1 MVSNVIE
8 PFLDWSRANMSS
20 STKLPATRIG
30 KYLIIQHI
38 ATGGMGTVF
47 KAQDTEHQRVVALKV
62 LAPEFAENPVLVERF
77 HREAKHAARL
87 SHKNIVDFYESG
99 QADGF
104 HYLAMEYVVGVDLSE
119 YIRRKN
125 QIDPEESRRILIQAA
140 KALAHAYEQGIIHRD
155 IKPSNFLL
163 ANEEGRCRVKLTDLG
178 LSRMESEE
186 DFRVTRA
193 GTTVG
198 TVDYM
203 APEQA
208 RDASLA
214 DVRSDI
220 YSLGCTL
227 YHMLAGRPP
236 FAEGGIGERVY
247 KHIAVDPPDI
257 RQFNPT
263 VSPMLWTVM
272 RRMLSKH
279 PDDRFQTPDELVE
292 ALRAVATSPGIPKWN
307 EPTPVKPVP
316 VIRPL
321 DDSLDISPPAPQEQ
335 PVEPTPRS
343 PSVLPTTRRSPRKT
357 TLPEIKTVWEEQA
370 DTLGLTAE
378 QRQAANAQ
386 FTHASE
392 VLRTGGDLNYVRQL
406 LISSVTLD
414 PTTLLYRRMLREV
427 SRDLAKSKGVGWLTS
442 LTTLPARSRFRA
454 ARRAG
459 DHRKALELGEE
470 LLLRL
475 PDDLSTLMEMSDSA
489 EELNLPHLAIW
500 FLEDARLVHPRDAGL
515 IKSLAALFERHKRYN
530 QAIEMWEKLRTID
543 PYDLDAQ
550 SKITA
555 LAASET
561 IARSKSARSS

>member
-1 MVSNVIE
+1 
-8 PFLDWSRANMSS
+8 MSS

-30 KYLIIQHI
+30 KYLILQHI
-38 ATGGMGTVF
+38 ATGGMGTVY
-47 KAQDTEHQRVVALKV
+47 KAQDSNLHRVVALKV
-62 LAPEFAENPVLVERF
+62 LAPEYADNPTLIERF
-77 HREAKHAARL
+77 HREAKHASRL

-119 YIRRKN
+119 YIRRK
-125 QIDPEESRRILIQAA
+125 QKIDPEEARRILIQAA
-140 KALAHAYEQGIIHRD
+140 KALSHAFAQGIIHRD

-247 KHIAVDPPDI
+247 KHIAQDPADV
-257 RQFNPT
+257 RQFNPA

-272 RRMLSKH
+272 RRMLAKH
-279 PDDRFQTPDELVE
+279 PDDRFQTPEELVE
-292 ALRAVATSPGIPKWN
+292 ALRAVAASPGLPN
-307 EPTPVKPVP
+307 TPEPTPVRPISTV
-316 VIRPL
+316 RPL
-321 DDSLDISPPAPQEQ
+321 DDSLDIPPPAPRE
-335 PVEPTPRS
+335 EPHTPEPHS
-343 PSVLPTTRRSPRKT
+343 PAVVPTARPPKRKT
-357 TLPEIKTVWEEQA
+357 TVPELNTFPDLEAEA
-370 DTLGLTAE
+370 ASLGLTAE
-378 QRQAANAQ
+378 QRQAASGQ
-386 FTHASE
+386 FSHATE
-392 VLRTGGDLNYVRQL
+392 ILRSGGDTDYVLQL
-406 LISSVTLD
+406 LLSSVRLD
-414 PTTLLYRRMLREV
+414 PATLMYRRMLREV
-427 SRDLAKSKGVGWLTS
+427 SRDRAKTKGFGWLAAFTS
-442 LTTLPARSRFRA
+442 LPARSRFRA

-459 DHRKALELGEE
+459 EHRKALELGEE

-475 PDDLSTLMEMSDSA
+475 PDDLPTHLEMAESA
-489 EELNLPHLAIW
+489 EELNLIQVAVWL
-500 FLEDARLVHPRDAGL
+500 LEDARTAHSRSIPLLKA
-515 IKSLAALFERHKRYN
+515 LALLYARNKRYN
-530 QAIEMWEKLRTID
+530 QAIEMWEKVREID
-543 PYDLDAQ
+543 PHDLEAQ
-550 SKITA
+550 SKITG

-561 IARSKSARSS
+561 IARTRGASRSS

>member
-1 MVSNVIE
+1 
-8 PFLDWSRANMSS
+8 MSS

-30 KYLIIQHI
+30 KYLILQHV
-38 ATGGMGTVF
+38 ASGGMGTVF
-47 KAQDTEHQRVVALKV
+47 KAQDTEHHRVVALKV
-62 LAPEFAENPVLVERF
+62 LAPELANNPILVERF

-87 SHKNIVDFYESG
+87 AHKNIVQFYESG

-104 HYLAMEYVVGVDLSE
+104 HYLAMEYVIGVDLNE

-125 QIDPEESRRILIQAA
+125 QIDPEEARRIVIQAA
-140 KALAHAYEQGIIHRD
+140 KALAHAYERGIIHRD

-163 ANEEGRCRVKLTDLG
+163 ANEGGRCRVKLTDLG
-178 LSRMESEE
+178 LSRMQAEE

-208 RDASLA
+208 RDSSLA

-220 YSLGCTL
+220 YSLGCTM

-247 KHIAVDPPDI
+247 KHIAVEPPDV
-257 RQFNPT
+257 RQFNPA
-263 VSPMLWTVM
+263 VSPMLWTVL

-279 PDDRFQTPDELVE
+279 PDDRFQTPEELVE
-292 ALRAVATSPGIPKWN
+292 ALRAVAASPGVPQYS

-316 VIRPL
+316 TIRPL
-321 DDSLDISPPAPQEQ
+321 SDSLDIPPPPPDDDSPKRPL
-335 PVEPTPRS
+335 PRS
-343 PSVLPTTRRSPRKT
+343 PALMPAASHRSARKT
-357 TLPEIKTVWEEQA
+357 TLPEFNTLADEGA
-370 DTLGLTAE
+370 DTLAISAE

-386 FTHASE
+386 FSRASE
-392 VLRTGGDLNYVRQL
+392 VLRSGGDIHYVRQL
-406 LISSVTLD
+406 MLSSVNLD

-427 SRDLAKSKGVGWLTS
+427 SRDWVKNKGSGWLTA
-442 LTTLPARSRFRA
+442 LTTLPARARFRA

-459 DHRKALELGEE
+459 EHRKALELGEE

-475 PDDLSTLMEMSDSA
+475 PDDLPTLMEMSDSA
-489 EELNLPHLAIW
+489 EQLGLHALAVW
-500 FLEDARLVHPRDAGL
+500 FLEDALTIHPREARLLRCLAGL
-515 IKSLAALFERHKRYN
+515 YERLKRYN
-530 QAIEMWEKLRTID
+530 QAIELWEKLRQID
-543 PYDLDAQ
+543 PTDLDAP

-561 IARSKSARSS
+561 IARNRSARSS